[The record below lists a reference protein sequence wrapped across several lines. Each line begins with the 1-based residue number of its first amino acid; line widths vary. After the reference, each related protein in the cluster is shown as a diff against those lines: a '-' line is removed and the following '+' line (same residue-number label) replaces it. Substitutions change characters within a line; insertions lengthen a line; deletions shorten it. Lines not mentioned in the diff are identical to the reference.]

1 LGNSVAITSV
11 DGAAP
16 EGGEAAPPALKF
28 KDNDYLVKANM
39 LPPKDPEG
47 EDCLY
52 KDLMIL
58 KEEVMR
64 ILTSARDRCV
74 DWLFESKTQ
83 YAKKV
88 QKEGKDLTDKSVDE
102 LDENLRKQWPRKGRL
117 EVEIY
122 QERKGQITAHNKK
135 YERQVRTCLEKCN
148 FLEEQWTFN
157 VENITKDFANYR
169 STQDRLKGN
178 LPDGKNLAEL

>member
-1 LGNSVAITSV
+1 MQ
-11 DGAAP
+11 
-16 EGGEAAPPALKF
+16 PPR
-28 KDNDYLVKANM
+28 
-39 LPPKDPEG
+39 DPEG
-47 EDCLY
+47 VDCLH
-52 KDLMIL
+52 KELMIL
-58 KEEVMR
+58 KNEVIR
-64 ILTSARDRCV
+64 ILTEARDRCV
-74 DWLFESKTQ
+74 DWLYESKTQ

-88 QKEGKDLTDKSVDE
+88 QKEVKDLSDKSVDE

-148 FLEEQWTFN
+148 YLEEQWQFN

-169 STQDRLKGN
+169 ST
-178 LPDGKNLAEL
+178 